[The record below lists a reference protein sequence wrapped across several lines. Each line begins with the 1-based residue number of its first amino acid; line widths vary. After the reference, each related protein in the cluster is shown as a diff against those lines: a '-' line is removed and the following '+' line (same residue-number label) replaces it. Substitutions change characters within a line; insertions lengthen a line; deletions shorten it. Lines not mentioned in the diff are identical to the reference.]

1 MRIVY
6 QNNQEMKLKIE
17 QAIEL
22 ARKDKSLEGVIIED
36 LKETQVRAVDALILA
51 EYGIVIPE
59 QNIYY
64 SDEDIAYD
72 PDFDDVKWSE
82 EPLKMTWEEKMQL
95 SEEMDKNNKK
105 EGEISV
111 KVNISDQEV
120 RQWVNENHDKMGQ
133 ILGNFIVDIYK
144 ANKIIKE

>member
-1 MRIVY
+1 
-6 QNNQEMKLKIE
+6 MKLKIE
-17 QAIEL
+17 QAIEM
-22 ARKDKSLEGVIIED
+22 ARKNKSLEGVIIED

-64 SDEDIAYD
+64 NDDDIAYD

-95 SEEMDKNNKK
+95 SEELHKNNKK
-105 EGEISV
+105 EEEISV

-120 RQWVNENHDKMGQ
+120 RQWVNENYDKMGQ

>member
-1 MRIVY
+1 
-6 QNNQEMKLKIE
+6 MKLKIE
-17 QAIEL
+17 QAIEM

>member
-1 MRIVY
+1 M
-6 QNNQEMKLKIE
+6 
-17 QAIEL
+17 
-22 ARKDKSLEGVIIED
+22 
-36 LKETQVRAVDALILA
+36 VDALILA

-59 QNIYY
+59 QDIFY

-72 PDFDDVKWSE
+72 PDFDEVKWSE
-82 EPLKMTWEEKMQL
+82 EPLKMDWEEKMQL
-95 SEEMDKNNKK
+95 SEEIEKGKNNKK
-105 EGEISV
+105 EEEISV

-120 RQWVNENHDKMGQ
+120 RQWVNENYDKMGQ

>member
-1 MRIVY
+1 
-6 QNNQEMKLKIE
+6 MKLKIE

>member
-1 MRIVY
+1 
-6 QNNQEMKLKIE
+6 MKLKIE
-17 QAIEL
+17 QAIEM
-22 ARKDKSLEGVIIED
+22 ARKNESLEGVVIED

-72 PDFDDVKWSE
+72 PDFDEVKWSE
-82 EPLKMTWEEKMQL
+82 EPLKMTWEEKMRL
-95 SEEMDKNNKK
+95 SEEIETNNKK
-105 EGEISV
+105 EEEISV

-120 RQWVNENHDKMGQ
+120 RQWVNENYDKMGQ

>member
-1 MRIVY
+1 
-6 QNNQEMKLKIE
+6 MKLRIE
-17 QAIEL
+17 QAIEM
-22 ARKDKSLEGVIIED
+22 ARKNKSLEGVIIED

>member
-1 MRIVY
+1 
-6 QNNQEMKLKIE
+6 MKLRIE
-17 QAIEL
+17 QAIEM
-22 ARKDKSLEGVIIED
+22 ARKNQSLEGVVIED

-72 PDFDDVKWSE
+72 PDFDEVKWSE

-95 SEEMDKNNKK
+95 SKEINNK
-105 EGEISV
+105 EEEEISV

-120 RQWVNENHDKMGQ
+120 RQWVNENYDKMGQ

>member
-1 MRIVY
+1 
-6 QNNQEMKLKIE
+6 MKLRIE
-17 QAIEL
+17 QAIEM
-22 ARKDKSLEGVIIED
+22 ARKNQSLEGVVIED

-64 SDEDIAYD
+64 NDEDIAYD
-72 PDFDDVKWSE
+72 PDFDEVKWSE
-82 EPLKMTWEEKMQL
+82 EPLKMTWEEKVQL
-95 SEEMDKNNKK
+95 SKEIEIEIEKNNK
-105 EGEISV
+105 EEEEISV

-120 RQWVNENHDKMGQ
+120 RQWVNENYDKMGQ

>member
-1 MRIVY
+1 M
-6 QNNQEMKLKIE
+6 
-17 QAIEL
+17 
-22 ARKDKSLEGVIIED
+22 ARKNKNLEGVAIED
-36 LKETQVRAVDALILA
+36 LKETQVRAVDALVLA
-51 EYGIVIPE
+51 EYGIIIPE

-64 SDEDIAYD
+64 SDDDISYD

-95 SEEMDKNNKK
+95 SEEIDKNNRKG
-105 EGEISV
+105 EEISV

-120 RQWVNENHDKMGQ
+120 RQWVNENYDKMGQ